1 MLLKA
6 GVEGGFD
13 CLQEGNKEAEYLKHE
28 IKHGG
33 KGGRGSGSNVSQ
45 LLVLRTAKEEK
56 ERKRR

>member
-1 MLLKA
+1 LLLKA

-33 KGGRGSGSNVSQ
+33 KGGKR
-45 LLVLRTAKEEK
+45 AKVVGAMYLNCWF
-56 ERKRR
+56 